1 MKQLFVHCAH
11 NLTQLALLEDGRLA
25 ELSVERSASDSL
37 VGNLYKGRVVNVL
50 PGMQA
55 AFLDIGLSKNA
66 FLYVDDALHHHLE
79 KQPKIKPSI
88 DEILSPGD
96 EMIVQIMKDPLGGK
110 GARVT
115 THYSLPGR
123 LLVYMPQA
131 DYIGISKKIEAEAER
146 NRLRALAEQLL
157 APGEG
162 VILRTN
168 AEGEQPAAFGAD
180 LQRLRARWETVV
192 RQGDELAAP
201 ALLHRDSGLVERMV
215 RDIVTPDTE
224 ELIFDDRL
232 CLEEARVYLREA
244 VPELEERIRLYE
256 DAGRPLFDRF
266 GITEQIRKAFRP
278 HVGLPSGGYLVWDQT
293 EALTVIDVNTGKF
306 TGDSDLEDTVF
317 RANLEAAEEIAR
329 LIRLRDA
336 GGILIVDFIDM
347 EQEEHRQAIVQLLE
361 SMIKRDRTK
370 CQVVGWTRL
379 GLLEMT
385 RKKARESVS
394 SYFQE
399 TCPTCKGRGTVSVR
413 PDATG
418 GA

>member
-11 NLTQLALLEDGRLA
+11 NLTQLALLEDGRLV
-25 ELSVERSASDSL
+25 ELSVERSESDSL

-55 AFLDIGLSKNA
+55 AFVDIGLSKNA

-88 DEILSPGD
+88 EEILSPGN
-96 EMIVQIMKDPLGGK
+96 ELIVQIMKDPLGGK

-131 DYIGISKKIEAEAER
+131 DYIGISKKIEQESER
-146 NRLRALAEQLL
+146 NRLRTLVEELL
-157 APGEG
+157 AAGEG

-168 AEGEQPAAFGAD
+168 AEEEHPAAIAAD
-180 LQRLRARWETVV
+180 LQSLRARWESAM
-192 RQGDELAAP
+192 RQGAVSAAP

-232 CLEEARVYLREA
+232 CLEETREYLRRA
-244 VPELEERIRLYE
+244 VPELEQRMRMHE
-256 DAGRPLFDRF
+256 DGSRPLFDRF
-266 GITEQIRKAFRP
+266 GITEQIRKAFHP
-278 HVGLPSGGYLVWDQT
+278 HVRLPSGGYLVWDQT
-293 EALTVIDVNTGKF
+293 EALTVVDVNTGKF

-317 RANLEAAEEIAR
+317 RTNLEAAEEIAR
-329 LIRLRDA
+329 LIRLRDL
-336 GGILIVDFIDM
+336 GGIIIVDFIDM
-347 EQEEHRQAIVQLLE
+347 TQEEHRQTIVQLLE
-361 SMIKRDRTK
+361 SVIKRDRTK

-394 SYFQE
+394 SFFQE
-399 TCPTCKGRGTVSVR
+399 TCPTCKGRGSVAVR
-413 PDATG
+413 PEWLGD
-418 GA
+418 